1 MVQHLQTPER
11 KKSFKPTG
19 GGTNAA
25 LDDENEYNNE
35 QSTSSPLVRKFLY
48 RRDRSSGGGG
58 VELERLVDPDTSMA
72 LPASHPMLTPEE
84 RARIY
89 NGGLVLAREM
99 LEYLETPK
107 ELHQWASA
115 VSILDD
121 RLRLHEGEATAR
133 TEIISPDDAR
143 SAIMRRLEEMERANK
158 NNVIIEGQ
166 ARERLHLVSASGAVE
181 AEAEARREQREEE
194 EQHADNG
201 DSDSGTAP
209 TAPRPS
215 LA

>member
-1 MVQHLQTPER
+1 MVVDLQTPER
-11 KKSFKPTG
+11 KKTFPQG
-19 GGTNAA
+19 RMNAA
-25 LDDENEYNNE
+25 LGDDDSERENNGERHFA
-35 QSTSSPLVRKFLY
+35 PLAKKLMA
-48 RRDRSSGGGG
+48 RRDRMSG

-143 SAIMRRLEEMERANK
+143 STIMRRLEEMERANK

-166 ARERLHLVSASGAVE
+166 AKERLHLVSAAPADEARSE
-181 AEAEARREQREEE
+181 AEREQREEE
-194 EQHADNG
+194 MEDAERASEQ
-201 DSDSGTAP
+201 SDTSTH
-209 TAPRPS
+209 RPF
-215 LA
+215 LT

>member
-25 LDDENEYNNE
+25 LEENEHE
-35 QSTSSPLVRKFLY
+35 QSNDSPLVRKFLY
-48 RRDRSSGGGG
+48 RREHRGGG

-143 SAIMRRLEEMERANK
+143 STIMRRLEEMERANK

-166 ARERLHLVSASGAVE
+166 AKERLYLVGNDAEA
-181 AEAEARREQREEE
+181 AEAEAQREQREEE
-194 EQHADNG
+194 EEVRTNDHEQQR
-201 DSDSGTAP
+201 SGS
-209 TAPRPS
+209 PRPFFT
-215 LA
+215 

>member
-25 LDDENEYNNE
+25 LEENEHE
-35 QSTSSPLVRKFLY
+35 QSNDSPLVRKFLY
-48 RRDRSSGGGG
+48 RREHRGGG

-143 SAIMRRLEEMERANK
+143 STIMRRLEEMERANK

>member
-25 LDDENEYNNE
+25 LEENEHE
-35 QSTSSPLVRKFLY
+35 QSNDSPLVRKFLY
-48 RRDRSSGGGG
+48 RREHRGGG

-143 SAIMRRLEEMERANK
+143 STIMRRLEEMERANK

-166 ARERLHLVSASGAVE
+166 AKERLYLVGNDAEA
-181 AEAEARREQREEE
+181 AEAEAQREQREEE
-194 EQHADNG
+194 EEVRTNDHEQQR
-201 DSDSGTAP
+201 SGS
-209 TAPRPS
+209 PRPF
-215 LA
+215 LT

>member
-11 KKSFKPTG
+11 KKSFKPAG

-25 LDDENEYNNE
+25 LDDENDSNN
-35 QSTSSPLVRKFLY
+35 SPLVRKFLY

-143 SAIMRRLEEMERANK
+143 STIMRRLEEMERANK

-166 ARERLHLVSASGAVE
+166 AKERLYLVGNDAEA
-181 AEAEARREQREEE
+181 AEAEAQREQREEE
-194 EQHADNG
+194 EEEVRTNDYEQQR
-201 DSDSGTAP
+201 SGS
-209 TAPRPS
+209 PRPF
-215 LA
+215 LT

>member
-25 LDDENEYNNE
+25 LDDENENNNN
-35 QSTSSPLVRKFLY
+35 SPLVRKFLY
-48 RRDRSSGGGG
+48 RRSAGGGG

-107 ELHQWASA
+107 ELH
-115 VSILDD
+115 
-121 RLRLHEGEATAR
+121 
-133 TEIISPDDAR
+133 
-143 SAIMRRLEEMERANK
+143 
-158 NNVIIEGQ
+158 
-166 ARERLHLVSASGAVE
+166 
-181 AEAEARREQREEE
+181 
-194 EQHADNG
+194 
-201 DSDSGTAP
+201 
-209 TAPRPS
+209 
-215 LA
+215 